1 MNGNPKPASLVLWA
15 VVLLLTGLGLPG
27 AEAQGLNQVGLV
39 VQFGDGSYTTRCI
52 EFSEPQ
58 ISGYDV
64 LLRSGLNIEA
74 SVSGSPGVLICG
86 IEGTG
91 CSVSNCMCDFPPNYW
106 SYWHLV
112 DGEWLYSQMGA
123 SGYMV
128 SSGEVEGWNWGEGQ
142 PPVVIPLEQIC
153 APPATNTPTPT
164 QTPTPSSTPTA
175 TWTPLPPTA
184 TPTWTPLPPTAT
196 STPLP
201 TWTPTPI
208 VPPTAIPATVTIAP
222 SATLWPSATAAL
234 PAADT
239 STPVPPTATA
249 TPTWTPPPPTITPE
263 KATETAT
270 TASGGTGPPPSPT
283 PSATPASPTPLPTQL
298 AVATRPVTPALTIT
312 VPRPGVVETPQSAS
326 RLPTLLAL
334 GAGLAYVFFILFAVL
349 LVALFVIVRVRQR

>member
-15 VVLLLTGLGLPG
+15 VVLLLTGLGRPG

-91 CSVSNCMCDFPPNYW
+91 CSASNCMCDFPPNYW

-112 DGEWLYSQMGA
+112 DGEWLYSQLGA

-128 SSGEVEGWNWGEGQ
+128 SPGEVEGWNWGEGQ
-142 PPVVIPLEQIC
+142 PPSVIPLEQIC
-153 APPATNTPTPT
+153 APPATDTPTPT
-164 QTPTPSSTPTA
+164 QTPTASTTPTA
-175 TWTPLPPTA
+175 TWTPHPPTA
-184 TPTWTPLPPTAT
+184 TPTWTPLPPTAPRT
-196 STPLP
+196 A
-201 TWTPTPI
+201 
-208 VPPTAIPATVTIAP
+208 VPVTATIAP
-222 SATLWPSATAAL
+222 SATPRPSATAA
-234 PAADT
+234 PTAADT
-239 STPVPPTATA
+239 ATPVPPTAAA
-249 TPTWTPPPPTITPE
+249 TPTWMPPPPTITSE
-263 KATETAT
+263 KATETPP
-270 TASGGTGPPPSPT
+270 TASGGAEPLSSPT
-283 PSATPASPTPLPTQL
+283 PSATPASPTPLPTHL
-298 AVATRPVTPALTIT
+298 AVATQPVTPGLTVT
-312 VPRPGVVETPQSAS
+312 VPMPGVVETPQPAS

-334 GAGLAYVFFILFAVL
+334 GAGLAYVFFILFAIL
-349 LVALFVIVRVRQR
+349 LVVLFVIVKVRQR